1 MAKEKKIKD
10 ATVSEEKVKKTKK
23 QAKKV
28 EEIDEVTEVSE
39 VSEVEDVDGL
49 ELDNTEIEEV
59 EETKKDKKNK
69 KEAKDSKKEEKPK
82 KEKREGFFT
91 KMGRELKKV
100 VWPKAGDVFKYT
112 MAVLV
117 FCVGLCLFFKG
128 MELLAALLKELLS

>member
-39 VSEVEDVDGL
+39 VEDIDSL